1 MKVLALFVL
10 TAALFVTLLGL
21 APAELSNTTVALAL
35 MIVLLAVFADLKE
48 FNFWGISGKKK
59 EDDIKKL
66 QGASLINEDT
76 ELQPSPYKLRKA
88 NKDDTPN
95 QMERLPDNFLA
106 LAYEIERL
114 LRIIARSIM
123 RSTEETAELSPD
135 KVLHYL
141 EDEELLTPEACE
153 AIEAIREIR
162 TLLVHNNESHISLPV
177 LESTYALSISIHKQL
192 KNWIEG
198 SGKEK

>member
-1 MKVLALFVL
+1 MKILALFVL
-10 TAALFVTLLGL
+10 TIALFATLLGI

-59 EDDIKKL
+59 EEDIKKL
-66 QGASLINEDT
+66 QGTSLINEET
-76 ELQPSPYKLRKA
+76 ELTPSPYKLRKA
-88 NKDDTPN
+88 NKEDSPN

-106 LAYEIERL
+106 VAYEIERL

-123 RSTEETAELSPD
+123 RSTEDTAELSPD
-135 KVLHYL
+135 KVLNFL

-153 AIEAIREIR
+153 AVEAIREMR
-162 TLLVHNNESHISLPV
+162 GMVLRNKESQISLPI
-177 LESTYALSISIHKQL
+177 LESTYALSLSIHKQL
-192 KNWIEG
+192 KDWIDG
-198 SGKEK
+198 SSK